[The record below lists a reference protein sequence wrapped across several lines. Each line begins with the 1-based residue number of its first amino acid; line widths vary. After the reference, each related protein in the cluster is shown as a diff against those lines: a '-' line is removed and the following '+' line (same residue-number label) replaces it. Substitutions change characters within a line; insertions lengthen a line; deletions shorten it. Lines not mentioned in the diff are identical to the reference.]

1 MQPPPNRAPR
11 SRFNSKMSQVKVG
24 EAGEEREREIERDSN
39 AEGMLYA
46 LSFSE
51 PKNELPFRGAAGE
64 EWESETPR
72 SRRPL
77 AQCQTVAFLCVWAF
91 VSLRAEQ
98 TTRCVCVS

>member
-51 PKNELPFRGAAGE
+51 PKNELPFARAGGRRD
-64 EWESETPR
+64 SQ
-72 SRRPL
+72 RPL
-77 AQCQTVAFLCVWAF
+77 GVVDP
-91 VSLRAEQ
+91 
-98 TTRCVCVS
+98 